1 MLMYNQHLYKSPAII
16 MSMVDTI
23 ITNLTDFLQSGVKK
37 FLAWLSIEHTTL
49 SISYLSGPYD
59 LLTMQTPFPC

>member
-1 MLMYNQHLYKSPAII
+1 

-49 SISYLSGPYD
+49 SISYLSGAYD